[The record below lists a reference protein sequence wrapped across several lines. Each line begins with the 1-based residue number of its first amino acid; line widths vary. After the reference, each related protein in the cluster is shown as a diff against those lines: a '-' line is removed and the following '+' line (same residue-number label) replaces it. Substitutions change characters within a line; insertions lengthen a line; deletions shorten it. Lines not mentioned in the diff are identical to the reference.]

1 MIVYVQFINFMTTL
15 YQRSIISWKTLLFS
29 LLLLGGITSSLSAQT
44 VFSKRI
50 NTATDDYEE
59 YIDGAKLGQFDV
71 GSSDLEMTTEGS
83 GTQIIGLR
91 FTDITIPKGTVITK
105 AYIQFAADESHSE
118 PTSLY
123 IKGVAQG
130 NAPAIDTVNKIS
142 NRPLTTAMTNWSNI
156 PEWIADAVPGTA
168 ERTPDISAIVTEVL
182 ARADWASGNAI
193 MFVVGGTGKRV
204 ADSYDGSTERA
215 ALLYI
220 EYGTP
225 APMTSVSIANATDD
239 MEEYIDGAKLGQLD
253 IGSSD
258 LEMVNESGG
267 NQIIGLRFN
276 GITAPKG
283 AVIKSAY
290 IQFAADETHVDPT
303 NLIIHGQ
310 ASDNA
315 VTFDSVNKVAN
326 RPKTAASVAW
336 NGVPAWTADAVPGA
350 AEQTPDLK
358 AVLQEIVN
366 RGGWAAGNSAVFLV
380 TGSGKR
386 VADSYDGSID
396 RAPKLL
402 YSFEGGSTP
411 TTSTL
416 ELATDADDMEEYVDS
431 SKVGQFDVGS
441 SDLEMTN
448 EGNGNQ
454 IIGLRFA
461 NVPVAKGATITNA
474 YIQFAAD
481 ESHTGVTNL
490 ILHGQASDNSVT
502 FDSVNKVSTRPKTTA
517 TVTWNNIPEWVADAV
532 PGTAERT
539 PELKTIVQEIVNRS
553 GWATGNAMTFF
564 VTGTGKRVADS
575 REGSPARA
583 AKLVLVYD
591 GGTSVPTNPAVDFP
605 LKKKE
610 QWSYYAAATAPDVTW
625 KNKTFDDASWM
636 FAKAPLGYGI
646 TGTSAIP
653 SGFTTSYF
661 RKKVNVANLSTL
673 APKLALNLN
682 ADDGAVVYINGVEV
696 ARQNMP
702 TGAVTHTTNATNDI
716 TGSTQKVYFMYELD
730 KSVLTT
736 GENVVAVEVHQAAG
750 ANTDLSFD
758 VELRESKD
766 PINAPGT
773 TCTGSSDSHI
783 SCFTSLIPSEQDQN
797 LHIPSTHTFQRVWND
812 GAAYTVGGG
821 VGGTNLDFT
830 GYVPISG
837 SSENGYLAIN
847 HETSPG
853 GVSIL
858 DMSFSNATHLWS
870 VTKSQPTDFS
880 PVVKTVRN
888 CSGGITP
895 WGTVIT
901 SEEATDAGD
910 ANADGYEDIGWNVE
924 IDPATASIK
933 DYGAG
938 KQKLWAMGRMD
949 HENVAVKSDR
959 RTVYQGED
967 DTRGCVYKF
976 VATTEGNLSEGELF
990 ALKLD
995 QPLASSE
1002 PTGTTGTWV
1011 KIPNTTKAERNTTH
1025 DLAIA
1030 AQCTEFSGVEDVEIG
1045 TIDGK
1050 IYFTA
1055 KGNARVYSFT
1065 DNGTTVSNFQT
1076 FVGGKTYNINSGEG
1090 VVAED
1095 WGSGNDNLTFDSRGN
1110 LYVLQDGGRNHIW
1123 VVRPGHT
1130 QASPKVEVF
1139 AKMPGNAEPTGM
1151 TFSPDERFMFFS
1163 IQTPNGANTASVKD
1177 AANQDVVFN
1186 KSTTIVV
1193 ARKEALGA
1201 GATSVRL
1208 TVTPETFKL
1217 AAFPN
1222 PFTSELS
1229 VSFALENTT
1238 DVEIA
1243 LVDATGNTVGAIAN
1257 TTLGEGAHTVTF
1269 TPQAT
1274 LASGMYFVRLVA
1286 GGKMTTIKVI
1296 AQ

>member
-1 MIVYVQFINFMTTL
+1 MIVYVQLINLMTTL
-15 YQRSIISWKTLLFS
+15 YQRSIASWKTLLFS
-29 LLLLGGITSSLSAQT
+29 LLLIAGITSSLTAQT
-44 VFSKRI
+44 VFQTRI
-50 NTATDDYEE
+50 SAATDDYEE
-59 YIDGAKLGQFDV
+59 YIDGVKLGQFDE
-71 GSSDLEMTTEGS
+71 GSSDLEMTTEGN

-91 FTDITIPKGTVITK
+91 FLNITIPKGTVITK
-105 AYIQFAADESHSE
+105 AYIQFAADESHTE
-118 PTSLY
+118 PTNL
-123 IKGVAQG
+123 IVKGVAQG

-142 NRPLTTAMTNWSNI
+142 TRPLTTAMTNWPNI

-168 ERTPDISAIVTEVL
+168 ERTADISAIVTEIV
-182 ARADWASGNAI
+182 ARTGWASGNAI
-193 MFVVGGTGKRV
+193 MFVVSGTGKRV
-204 ADSYDGSTERA
+204 ADSYDGSTDRA
-215 ALLYI
+215 PLLYI
-220 EYGTP
+220 EYGP
-225 APMTSVSIANATDD
+225 AAPPMSVSIANATDD
-239 MEEYIDGAKLGQLD
+239 MEEFIDGAKLGQLD

-276 GITAPKG
+276 GITAQKN

-290 IQFAADETHVDPT
+290 IQFAADETHADPT
-303 NLIIHGQ
+303 SLIIHGQ

-315 VTFDSVNKVAN
+315 VTFDSSNKVVT

-336 NGVPAWTADAVPGA
+336 NAIPAWTADAVPSA

-358 AVLQEIVN
+358 AVLQEIVS
-366 RGGWAAGNSAVFLV
+366 RSGWAAGNSAVFLV
-380 TGSGKR
+380 TGTGKR
-386 VADSYDGSID
+386 VADSYDGSVD
-396 RAPKLL
+396 RAAKLI

-411 TTSTL
+411 VTTTL

-441 SDLEMTN
+441 SDLEMTK

-461 NVPVAKGATITNA
+461 NVPMAKGAVITNA

-502 FDSVNKVSTRPKTTA
+502 FDTLNKVSTRPKTTA
-517 TVTWNNIPEWVADAV
+517 SVAWNNIPAWVADTL

-539 PELKTIVQEIVNRS
+539 PELKTIVQEIVNRAA
-553 GWATGNAMTFF
+553 WATGNAMTFF

-575 REGSPARA
+575 REGSSARA
-583 AKLVLVYD
+583 AKLVITYESNVI
-591 GGTSVPTNPAVDFP
+591 PTNPAVDFP

-610 QWSYYAAATAPDVTW
+610 QWSYYAAATAPDVSW

-646 TGTSAIP
+646 AGASTIP

-702 TGAVTHTTNATNDI
+702 AGAVTNTTNATKDI
-716 TGSTQKVYFMYELD
+716 TGTTQKVYFMYELD
-730 KSVLTT
+730 KSVLTS
-736 GENVVAVEVHQAAG
+736 GENVIAVEVHQAAG

-758 VELRESKD
+758 AELRESTT
-766 PINAPGT
+766 PINPPSS
-773 TCTGSSDSHI
+773 TCTGSTDAHI
-783 SCFTSLIPSEQDQN
+783 SCFTSLLPTEQDPN
-797 LHIPSTHTFQRVWND
+797 LHIPSTHTFQRLLQD
-812 GAAYTVGGG
+812 GDAYTVGGG
-821 VGGTNLDFT
+821 NAGTNNDFT
-830 GYVPISG
+830 GYVPKNG
-837 SSENGYLAIN
+837 SSENGYVLVN

-853 GVSIL
+853 GVTVL
-858 DMSFSNATHLWS
+858 DMSFNKTTHLWKVNDS
-870 VTKSQPTDFS
+870 RGVDFA
-880 PVVKTVRN
+880 PQVKTVRN
-888 CSGGITP
+888 CSGGVTP
-895 WGTVIT
+895 WGTSIT

-933 DYGAG
+933 DYGAAG

-949 HENVAVKSDR
+949 HENVAVKNDS

-967 DTRGCVYKF
+967 DSRGCVYKF

-990 ALKLD
+990 GLKLN
-995 QPLASSE
+995 QPLASGE

-1011 KIPNTTKAERNTTH
+1011 KIPNTTKTDRNSTH

-1045 TIDGK
+1045 TVDGK

-1055 KGNARVYSFT
+1055 KGLNRTYSFS
-1065 DNGTTVSNFQT
+1065 DNGTTVSNFMT
-1076 FVGGKTYNINSGEG
+1076 FVGGKAYNINTGEG

-1095 WGSGNDNLTFDSRGN
+1095 WGSGNDNLTFDDRGN

-1123 VVRPGHT
+1123 VVKPDHT
-1130 QASPKVEVF
+1130 QAAPKVEIF

-1151 TFSPDERFMFFS
+1151 TFSPDNRFMFVS
-1163 IQTPNGANTASVKD
+1163 VQTPNGANTASVKD
-1177 AANQDVVFN
+1177 AAGLDVIFN
-1186 KSTTIVV
+1186 KSTTLVIG
-1193 ARKEALGA
+1193 RKEFLGA
-1201 GATSVRL
+1201 AAGSVRQ

-1229 VSFALENTT
+1229 VSFALENTS

-1243 LVDATGNTVGAIAN
+1243 LVDATGNTVGTIAN
-1257 TTLGEGAHTVTF
+1257 TTLGEGAHTVNF

-1286 GGKMTTIKVI
+1286 GGLMTTIKVI